1 VNTTLLHRH
10 RIERFAQLLDEADGA
25 RRHHTR
31 SPLDDDLNDLVDV
44 GTRLSDIHP
53 QVEMRESA
61 RQDIRAMVMAM
72 AERNGI
78 GITARAT
85 ADPAIGR
92 ARVGAIAEASTGR
105 RPFARRVRARGAVLI
120 GLAVGTLAVSGIAA
134 ASGTAMP
141 GDALYGLKRS
151 QESAQLQLSG
161 SAASKGQLYLDF
173 AGKRLGEAQSDIGNP
188 NGLMQLIKQMDTET
202 LQGVNLLFTDAVSNR
217 DAAALHTVADFY
229 ARQKNGIAQL
239 KAELPREQPQY
250 ELVLKY
256 ENDLN
261 VVNLRW
267 QQISAALSCPTIAR
281 EPADKWGPNV
291 KTCGSAAGANGIVG
305 ADGTGTPNTGTSSTG
320 TSSTG
325 TSSTGASNTGRASG
339 QPDANGETSTSTK
352 VGAGAGSLV
361 PGQTDGGVLNDI
373 QRALGGM
380 FH

>member
-1 VNTTLLHRH
+1 VNTTLLHRR

-44 GTRLSDIHP
+44 GSRLSDIHP

-61 RQDIRAMVMAM
+61 RADIRAEIMAT

-78 GITARAT
+78 GITAKPT

-92 ARVGAIAEASTGR
+92 ARVGAIAETSSGR

-173 AGKRLGEAQSDIGNP
+173 AGKRLGEAQSDTGNP
-188 NGLMQLIKQMDTET
+188 NGLTQLIQQMDTET
-202 LQGVNLLFTDAVSNR
+202 LQGANLLFTDAANNH
-217 DAAALHTVADFY
+217 DAAALQTVADFY
-229 ARQKNGIAQL
+229 ARQKDELAQL
-239 KAELPREQPQY
+239 KAQLHRGQPQY
-250 ELVLKY
+250 DLVLNY
-256 ENDLN
+256 DTDLDL
-261 VVNLRW
+261 VHLRW
-267 QQISAALSCPTIAR
+267 QQISAALSCPKMVQA
-281 EPADKWGPNV
+281 PADKWGPNV
-291 KTCGSAAGANGIVG
+291 EACGSAAGASGAVG
-305 ADGTGTPNTGTSSTG
+305 ADGTGTPTTGN
-320 TSSTG
+320 
-325 TSSTGASNTGRASG
+325 SSTGAPGSG
-339 QPDANGETSTSTK
+339 PSPVRPDTLGGTSTSTK
-352 VGAGAGSLV
+352 VGAGAATLV
-361 PGQTDGGVLNDI
+361 PAQTDGGVLNDI

-380 FH
+380 FR